1 MLKLT
6 RLLFATAE
14 EDVFV
19 NRIEPTR
26 DQRQILLDAKNDIR
40 DHLRPRIREA
50 TIRVLG
56 MGRAVTPRFRTQGS
70 WSYRTCVQPA
80 WHPPQEMDWDFGVY
94 LPVSVWEDNGPPRE
108 MAKLYFQLV
117 ESLLRDLCKEKGW
130 QLYSG
135 KDTCIRVQIAAWA
148 HIDIPLYAAPED
160 QFVQIVEKSALSGI
174 VVDNAREALVE
185 TFADADLPQQQ
196 WEHMVDIMMA
206 TRAGEW
212 KASDPEEVSRWF
224 LDRVTE
230 HTEQLRRVCRYLKA
244 WRDVHWK
251 AGDGPTSVC
260 IMIAVAQ
267 SFEPQRGRDDLALER
282 AARVL
287 ATALKGEVRE
297 QAIADGSEDFNKRLG
312 AADRQAASSLAETL
326 ADHLRAARFKA
337 SYQAGDAIELVR
349 RQLGERVPY
358 RPDLVEPDG
367 GDDAVRLVGA
377 ERVAR
382 PVVKSTSA
390 G

>member
-1 MLKLT
+1 MLKLN

-19 NRIEPTR
+19 DRIEPTKGQR
-26 DQRQILLDAKNDIR
+26 DVLFAAKNDIR

-56 MGRAVTPRFRTQGS
+56 MDKAVTPRFRTQGS

-94 LPVSVWEDNGPPRE
+94 LPVSVWENGGPPRA
-108 MAKLYFQLV
+108 MAKAYFQLV
-117 ESLLRDLCKEKGW
+117 EGLLRDLCKDKGW
-130 QLYSG
+130 ELYSG
-135 KDTCIRVQIAAWA
+135 KDTCIRVQINAWA

-160 QFVQIVEKSALSGI
+160 QFIQIVEKGALSAVI
-174 VVDNAREALVE
+174 TRDTREALVE
-185 TFADADLPQQQ
+185 NFADADLPQQQ

-206 TRAGEW
+206 TRVGEW

-224 LDRVTE
+224 LDRVEE

-244 WRDVHWK
+244 WRDLHWK

-267 SFEPQRGRDDLALER
+267 AFEPQRGRDDLALEK

-287 ATALKGEVRE
+287 ATALKGDIRE
-297 QAIADGSEDFNKRLG
+297 PAIAEGAEDFNKRLDQD
-312 AADRQAASSLAETL
+312 ARQAASARAEEL
-326 ADHLRAARFKA
+326 ADQLRTARFKA
-337 SYQAGDAIELVR
+337 SYLAGDAIDIVR
-349 RQLGERVPY
+349 GQLGDRVPY
-358 RPDLVEPDG
+358 RTDLIEPDG
-367 GDDAVRLVGA
+367 GEDAVRLVGA
-377 ERVAR
+377 ERVSR
-382 PVVKSTSA
+382 PVVNSTSA

>member
-19 NRIEPTR
+19 NRIEPTK
-26 DQRQILLDAKNDIR
+26 DQRQILFDAKNDIR

-56 MGRAVTPRFRTQGS
+56 MSKAVTPRFRTQGS

-94 LPVSVWEDNGPPRE
+94 LPVSVWEDNGPPRA

-160 QFVQIVEKSALSGI
+160 QFVQIVEKGALSGI
-174 VVDNAREALVE
+174 VVDSAREALVE
-185 TFADADLPQQQ
+185 NFADADLPQQQ

-244 WRDVHWK
+244 WRDRHWK

-297 QAIADGSEDFNKRLG
+297 QAIADGAEDFNKRLD
-312 AADRQAASSLAETL
+312 AAGRQAASSLAETL
-326 ADHLRAARFKA
+326 ADQLRAARFKA
-337 SYQAGDAIELVR
+337 SYLAGDAIELVR

-367 GDDAVRLVGA
+367 GEDAVRLVGA